1 MSEDELPP
9 VPRAIYLGSREIL
22 SPIDLSDEEIVSGQ
36 NQQQFET
43 DIKNSSLHSE
53 NLSLENDL
61 AIVRKIVSLSVVI

>member
-9 VPRAIYLGSREIL
+9 VPQPSYLGSGEIL

-43 DIKNSSLHSE
+43 DMKNSSLYSE
-53 NLSLENDL
+53 NSSLESAL
-61 AIVRKIVSLSVVI
+61 TIVR